1 MGAGVDRVLCWILG
15 SPRIRKLFFLPFA
28 LAALMAISWSTES
41 WDAAYTRNTE
51 PPMTQAAIR
60 KLKAE
65 NERVKS
71 SLEAAA
77 PKGVYIVIDTAKN
90 RLYIKNGS
98 NTLLDAV
105 CSTGNGKV
113 LNDSEKN
120 RMWVFDTPHGER
132 RIIKKVKSPVWTK
145 PDWAFIE
152 EGEKIPT
159 SYTERVEE
167 DMLGDYAMHIGD
179 GYMIHGTLYTRL
191 IGRSVTHGCIRMGD
205 ADLEKVFKAS
215 AVGTPV
221 FIY

>member
-1 MGAGVDRVLCWILG
+1 MGVVVDRVLCWILG
-15 SPRIRKLFFLPFA
+15 SPRLRKLLFLPVA
-28 LAALMAISWSTES
+28 LAALLFISWSTEN
-41 WDAAYTRNTE
+41 WDIAYTQNTE
-51 PPMTQAAIR
+51 PRMDPAALR
-60 KLKAE
+60 KLKME
-65 NERVKS
+65 NEKLKA

-90 RLYIKNGS
+90 RLYLRNGPKV
-98 NTLLDAV
+98 LLEAV

-113 LNDSEKN
+113 LRDGEKN
-120 RMWVFDTPHGER
+120 RSWVFDTPRGER
-132 RIIKKVKSPVWTK
+132 RIIKKVKGPVWTK

-179 GYMIHGTLYTRL
+179 GFMIHGTLYTRL
-191 IGRSVTHGCIRMGD
+191 IGRSVTHGCVRLGD
-205 ADLEKVFKAS
+205 DDLEKVFKAS